1 MGIASDALKNFKG
14 FNLKNMPEVEPV
26 SPGHRACQ
34 GCGEVLALRQ
44 AMKAIGT
51 NTVVCSATGCMEI
64 ITSPYPADRVAGAL
78 DSRGVR
84 KCRRRGKR
92 RGSGL

>member
-1 MGIASDALKNFKG
+1 MGIASEALKNFKG
-14 FNLKNMPEVEPV
+14 FSLKNMPEVEPL

-51 NTVVCSATGCMEI
+51 NVVVCSATGCMEI
-64 ITSPYPADRVAGAL
+64 ITSPLSADRMAGAL

-84 KCRRRGKR
+84 KCGRRCERCR
-92 RGSGL
+92 SGL